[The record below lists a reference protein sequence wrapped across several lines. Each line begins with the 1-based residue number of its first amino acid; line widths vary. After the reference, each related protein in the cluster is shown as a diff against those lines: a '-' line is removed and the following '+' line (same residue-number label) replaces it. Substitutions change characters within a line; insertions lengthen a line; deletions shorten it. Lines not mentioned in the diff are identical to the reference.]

1 MHVNTYMEMFM
12 QCAQRMLLLGAL
24 FLAWASWFH
33 AQSPA
38 GAEVAEKHASIGG
51 EQPGTWVGMLDVN
64 GARLRLVL
72 AMRSSSGSTKLFLG
86 SGVN

>member
-1 MHVNTYMEMFM
+1 M
-12 QCAQRMLLLGAL
+12 QFAQRMLLLAAL
-24 FLAWASWFH
+24 FLASASWFH
-33 AQSPA
+33 AQSHA
-38 GAEVAEKHASIGG
+38 GAELAEKGASIGG